1 VVAQL
6 NDKFPAP
13 PATLSLISGKL
24 PKGWEHFEIE
34 TVKDALKG
42 VYVSWPIVLAIKAL
56 LANPE
61 AFLTDYGVFE
71 NTAMVFSASE
81 PNFGELEVCT
91 PAEILWTASCVHQM
105 TGVKPAQYG
114 PQVVT
119 YIRACMVS
127 HGLYAYPDQLA
138 ALEDP
143 ENKALRD
150 EIRKARSAG
159 HYDLES
165 DDMTLV
171 QAAKLQ
177 QTYTEVEVI
186 ALRFSDQ
193 S

>member
-1 VVAQL
+1 MVTQL
-6 NDKFPAP
+6 NEKHPTP

-34 TVKDALKG
+34 VVKEALKG
-42 VYVSWPIVLAIKAL
+42 LNVSWPVVLAIKAL

-71 NTAMVFSASE
+71 NTAMVFSGSE

-91 PAEILWTASCVHQM
+91 PAEILWTASCVHLM
-105 TGVKPAQYG
+105 TGVTPAKYG

-127 HGLYAYPDQLA
+127 HGLYAYPEQLS
-138 ALEDP
+138 ALEES
-143 ENKALRD
+143 ENKAMRN
-150 EIRKARSAG
+150 EIRKARAQG
-159 HYDLES
+159 HYDLAA

-177 QTYTEVEVI
+177 QTYVEVEVI